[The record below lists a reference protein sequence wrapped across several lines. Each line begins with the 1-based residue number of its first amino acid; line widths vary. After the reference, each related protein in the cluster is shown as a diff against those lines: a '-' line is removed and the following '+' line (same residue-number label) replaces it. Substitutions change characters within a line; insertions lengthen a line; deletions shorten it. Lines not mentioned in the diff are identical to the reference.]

1 MEITRHGQNLTPEE
15 ETELARLR
23 TLIEKAIADNIISKA
38 EEQNL
43 RAAALAGHPSPEL
56 LYQELQLYRRLVT
69 EKVNQGLLVA
79 EKFDQL

>member
-1 MEITRHGQNLTPEE
+1 MEITRHGQDLTPEE
-15 ETELARLR
+15 QQELARLH
-23 TLIEKAIADNIISKA
+23 TLIEKAIADNVISKA
-38 EEQNL
+38 EEQSL
-43 RAAALAGHPSPEL
+43 RAAALAGNPSPEL